1 MASVKVGKNTLWLVK
16 ASGRVIGP
24 YADKQVGDLVRDHV
38 LVALDEVSRPCG
50 RWVYLRDEP
59 TFAKVIE
66 EVRVR
71 GLRGSSDDSTTRNV
85 DETQTVTTTPELDE
99 RTQEI
104 TQLPSNVVQ
113 DVMFRSIDDL
123 KVDRAPS
130 AKAFAFDADK
140 MAKEQAAK
148 NARWVWIFTALVV
161 LFAFGFVMFQRF
173 VAAPIKTKS
182 VYKSSSAG
190 AIDALESGRY
200 HDALGLFSRAY
211 ALDPGDSS
219 IYLDLGI
226 LKIEVANQTFEGRQ
240 LLEKLRGQ
248 ASADQKHVLTGIG
261 LAYLKDG
268 DTQSAE
274 NNFRKA
280 LDEDPLFQ
288 PATID
293 LGAAAIDAGEW
304 NKAND
309 HLQVAVK
316 GTPHDGAEYI
326 MLAETLAHLYL
337 AKKDDARVQAA
348 VRAGVQVLNDFSDQ
362 SLDYAL
368 EARVA
373 SVYLQS
379 LLGIK
384 ANIAS
389 SIDQIL
395 DSDFDLT
402 EESKH
407 NLFVYRDRVSWSRLS
422 QWCSSVVRNMDP
434 NPHASAFEAMC
445 LAKAGQLADAERR
458 MEDALA
464 QAPKDALV
472 QSIDAYVLFAEN
484 RNGRAQAA
492 LEVAVQNDPSGQ
504 WAQPRRL
511 MARYCHKIGDF
522 KCERDNW
529 QATLVKSDRE
539 IAALTGLANLDLAQ
553 DHMDDAKKYL
563 MSALSL
569 SDNYIPL
576 YLLQNALG
584 GAGR

>member
-24 YADKQVGDLVRDHV
+24 YAEKQVGDLVREHV
-38 LVALDEVSRPCG
+38 LVPLDEVSRPCG

-66 EVRVR
+66 EIRIR

-85 DETQTVTTTPELDE
+85 DETQTVTTTPEIDDH
-99 RTQEI
+99 TQEI
-104 TQLPSNVVQ
+104 TQLPASGVQ

-123 KVDRAPS
+123 KVERAAS
-130 AKAFAFDADK
+130 AQAFAFDADK

-173 VAAPIKTKS
+173 VAAPIKNQS
-182 VYKSSSAG
+182 VYHSSSAQ

-200 HDALGLFSRAY
+200 GDALDLFNRAY
-211 ALDPGDSS
+211 ALDPGDSN

-248 ASADQKHVLTGIG
+248 ANADQKHVLTGIG

-274 NNFRKA
+274 DNFRKA
-280 LDEDPLFQ
+280 LDADPLFQ

-293 LGAAAIDAGEW
+293 LGAAALDAGEW

-337 AKKDDARVQAA
+337 VKKDDAATQAA
-348 VRAGVQVLNDFSDQ
+348 VRAGIQTLNDFADQ
-362 SLDYAL
+362 SLDYSL

-373 SVYLQS
+373 SVYLQA
-379 LLGIK
+379 LLGVK
-384 ANIAS
+384 TNIAS
-389 SIDQIL
+389 NIDRIL
-395 DSDFDLT
+395 DSDLDLT
-402 EESKH
+402 DNSKH
-407 NLFVYRDRVSWSRLS
+407 NLFIDRDRVNWSRLS
-422 QWCSSVVRNMDP
+422 QWCSTVERNMDP

-445 LAKAGQLADAERR
+445 LSKAGQLSDAERR
-458 MEDALA
+458 VEDALA

-484 RNGRAQAA
+484 MNGRARAA
-492 LEVAVQNDPSGQ
+492 LEAAVQNDPSGR

-511 MARYCHKIGDF
+511 MARYCHKIGDVT
-522 KCERDNW
+522 CERDNW
-529 QATLVKSDRE
+529 QATLVKSNRE
-539 IAALTGLANLDLAQ
+539 IAALAGLASLDLAQ
-553 DHMDDAKKYL
+553 DHIDDAKKYL

-569 SDNYIPL
+569 SDHYIPL
-576 YLLQNALG
+576 YPIQNALS
-584 GAGR
+584 GAAK